1 MPNTVRLDEIA
12 KLLGVSKQQA
22 YQLAAEFGF
31 PPPVDRD
38 NHGRMWDRLEVEAW
52 ARKWRAA
59 EPWRRDQRG

>member
-31 PPPVDRD
+31 PPPADRD
-38 NHGRMWDRLEVEAW
+38 KRGRMWDRLEVEAW

-59 EPWRRDQRG
+59 EPWRRHQGG